1 MVNENFFNSSSN
13 IFNNSLF
20 LECIAPHLIWHAGRT
35 SESVRTMAAA
45 VLCSLVQGTTRENS
59 TRIVDALMIPLI
71 SLVDDNNIAT
81 RSYALKILMYVGP
94 LKYDQLKTFGSGLLS
109 RLDDP
114 GNEVRVKAAKCLGK
128 LKLTESEH
136 DDFSDM
142 WEDLLKQIFSTMM
155 IHLESPEIDLRNS
168 LIDSITELSQNYSN
182 AYKIALKE
190 AMLSDELRGKLPS
203 GSP

>member
-1 MVNENFFNSSSN
+1 M
-13 IFNNSLF
+13 
-20 LECIAPHLIWHAGRT
+20 IWHAGRT
-35 SESVRTMAAA
+35 AESVRTMATA
-45 VLCSLVQGTTRENS
+45 VLCSLVQGTTKENS
-59 TRIVDALMIPLI
+59 IKIVDACIIPLI

-114 GNEVRVKAAKCLGK
+114 GHEVRVKAAKCLGK
-128 LKLTESEH
+128 LKLIESDH

-142 WEDLLKQIFSTMM
+142 WEHLLKQIFSTMM

-168 LIDSITELSQNYSN
+168 LVDSIVELCHNYTN
-182 AYKIALKE
+182 AYIAALKE
-190 AMLSDELRGKLPS
+190 AILSEELKRKLPS
-203 GSP
+203 GSS